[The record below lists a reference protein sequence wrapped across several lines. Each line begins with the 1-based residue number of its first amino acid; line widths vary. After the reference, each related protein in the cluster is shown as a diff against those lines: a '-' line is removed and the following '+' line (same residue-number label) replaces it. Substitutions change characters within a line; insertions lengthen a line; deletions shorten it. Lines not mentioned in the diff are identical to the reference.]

1 MTDLKSGILFEDTNQ
16 FLPWGTSLHKL
27 VTKTESKIR
36 KESDR
41 IIIDWGEHQLLNGLK
56 LHLTSSYLTPI
67 IPLFL
72 RKFKTIDSEITGD
85 TAAKLGFEKI
95 SDGVPNYWY
104 VEPNIVKRIH
114 RFTLRK
120 TKTDNQELTEY
131 QNRTAQGFTRVW
143 DCGSSK
149 WEWPNQL
156 TA

>member
-1 MTDLKSGILFEDTNQ
+1 MRGAYMEKERERAEKAGYPSPIQLDKSSTDKDYNEAIQ
-16 FLPWGTSLHKL
+16 
-27 VTKTESKIR
+27 
-36 KESDR
+36 
-41 IIIDWGEHQLLNGLK
+41 
-56 LHLTSSYLTPI
+56 
-67 IPLFL
+67 
-72 RKFKTIDSEITGD
+72 
-85 TAAKLGFEKI
+85 LGFEKI

>member
-27 VTKTESKIR
+27 VTNTESKIR

-56 LHLTSSYLTPI
+56 LHLTTTYLTPI

-72 RKFKTIDSEITGD
+72 RKFKTIESEITGD

-95 SDGVPNYWY
+95 ATHLKNLLNEPSYVLINADNEQYLEWNPDGVKIALHLFEQHTN
-104 VEPNIVKRIH
+104 KLS
-114 RFTLRK
+114 FTIS
-120 TKTDNQELTEY
+120 
-131 QNRTAQGFTRVW
+131 QN
-143 DCGSSK
+143 
-149 WEWPNQL
+149 
-156 TA
+156 